1 MLSDTAGLERPHQ
14 SLGAGLMGHLTR
26 MLTNLPGH
34 CRFSTEGSKTS
45 GFSLWIYAVPTS
57 SNSTRLIINA
67 GLSPKASG
75 ASGGPKQTKGPIS
88 AVKTAAVRAFIKNKP
103 M

>member
-1 MLSDTAGLERPHQ
+1 
-14 SLGAGLMGHLTR
+14 MGHLTR